1 MSADWL
7 ELSTNSSIVKYRCF
21 LNFEQEP
28 YFIVKY
34 TNHTM
39 VYDEK
44 YINYGFN
51 KIQYFEYW
59 RLQGFDDTD
68 FDKAKEV
75 SPETNLYK
83 QSGNSISVN
92 VLEDIFR
99 NLYLGEN

>member
-1 MSADWL
+1 MSSDWL
-7 ELSTNSSIVKYRCF
+7 ELSTNSSIIKYRCF

-34 TNHTM
+34 TNHTA

-59 RLQGFDDTD
+59 RLQGGKFYLLTNSFAVDMPH
-68 FDKAKEV
+68 
-75 SPETNLYK
+75 PE
-83 QSGNSISVN
+83 
-92 VLEDIFR
+92 
-99 NLYLGEN
+99 

>member
-1 MSADWL
+1 MSSDWL
-7 ELSTNSSIVKYRCF
+7 ELSTNSSIIKYRCF

-34 TNHTM
+34 TNNTT

-59 RLQGFDDTD
+59 RLQGGKFYLLTNSFAVDMPH
-68 FDKAKEV
+68 
-75 SPETNLYK
+75 PE
-83 QSGNSISVN
+83 
-92 VLEDIFR
+92 
-99 NLYLGEN
+99 

>member
-34 TNHTM
+34 TNNTT

-59 RLQGFDDTD
+59 RLQGGKFYLLTHSFAVDMPH
-68 FDKAKEV
+68 
-75 SPETNLYK
+75 PE
-83 QSGNSISVN
+83 
-92 VLEDIFR
+92 
-99 NLYLGEN
+99 

>member
-34 TNHTM
+34 TNNTT

-59 RLQGFDDTD
+59 RLHGGEFYLLTNSFAVDMPH
-68 FDKAKEV
+68 
-75 SPETNLYK
+75 PE
-83 QSGNSISVN
+83 
-92 VLEDIFR
+92 
-99 NLYLGEN
+99 